1 MYLVGFAE
9 EAQQT
14 WFPDPEIGKKTTV
27 VIIATVG
34 LAAILAIAFVG
45 ANAFARVNKYL
56 FILQFAC
63 VAIGALFI
71 YAGSP
76 HTLKSGGFFTGMSSA
91 TLVDN
96 MHEQF
101 TAEQSVCGGNVV
113 CNLAGVYGAFGW
125 LDTDLLL
132 AVTWY

>member
-14 WFPDPEIGKKTTV
+14 WFPSPHDVVKKKTV
-27 VIIATVG
+27 VVAIATFA
-34 LAAILAIAFVG
+34 LATIVAIAFVG

-56 FILQFAC
+56 FVLQFAC
-63 VAIGALFI
+63 VAVGALFI

-76 HTLKSGGFFTGMSSA
+76 HVLASGGEFTGMRTQ

-96 MHEQF
+96 LHEQF
-101 TAEQSVCGGNVV
+101 TAEQGVCGDNVV
-113 CNLAGVYGAFGW
+113 CTLAGVYGASIG
-125 LDTDLLL
+125 
-132 AVTWY
+132 

>member
-71 YAGSP
+71 YADSP
-76 HTLKSGGFFTGMSSA
+76 HALKSGGFFTGMSFT
-91 TLVDN
+91 TLADN

-101 TAEQSVCGGNVV
+101 TAEKSVCGENVV

-125 LDTDLLL
+125 LGTVLLL
-132 AVTWY
+132 AVSWY